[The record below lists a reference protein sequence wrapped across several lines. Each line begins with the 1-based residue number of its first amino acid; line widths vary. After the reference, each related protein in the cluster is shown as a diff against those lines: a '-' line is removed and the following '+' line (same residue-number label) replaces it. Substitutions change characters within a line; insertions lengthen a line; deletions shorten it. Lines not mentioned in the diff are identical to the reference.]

1 MACRNWRLTR
11 MGKDFLP
18 RKHQEGLTM
27 EYEFS
32 LKFKLPASQSKTD
45 EVIELLGAQNCTDA
59 MVGLGQPGYLGLDFI
74 RESASAKEAVLSA
87 IKDVQTAI
95 SHIELVEASPDYVG
109 LSDVAEIVGQTRQN
123 LRKIMIGHHQQ
134 FPAPVHSG
142 NPSLWHLAEVLDFL
156 KSRQVLVSATVYE
169 VAQATMQINLA
180 CQQPLID
187 PDFAVRVFAKV

>member
-1 MACRNWRLTR
+1 
-11 MGKDFLP
+11 
-18 RKHQEGLTM
+18 M

-95 SHIELVEASPDYVG
+95 SDIELVEASPDYVG

-156 KSRQVLVSATVYE
+156 KSRQVLASATVYE